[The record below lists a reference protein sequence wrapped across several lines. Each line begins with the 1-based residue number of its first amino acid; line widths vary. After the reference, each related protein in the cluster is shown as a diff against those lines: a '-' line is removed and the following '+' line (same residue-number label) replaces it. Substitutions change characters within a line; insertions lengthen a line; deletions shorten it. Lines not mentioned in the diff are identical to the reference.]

1 MGIKM
6 KNKGKMGEAR
16 KERRIRRV
24 RARVYGTAAR
34 PRLAVERSL
43 KHMRCQI
50 IDDAAGRTLV
60 SASDAEVS
68 AKGGKAKAKGKV
80 AMAAEVGKL
89 LAAKAAKAGVK
100 TVVFDRRSFRYHGRV
115 KALADGAREGGLIF

>member
-1 MGIKM
+1 MGIKI
-6 KNKGKMGEAR
+6 KNKGKLAGAK
-16 KERRIRRV
+16 KERRVRRV
-24 RARVYGTAAR
+24 RARVSGTPAR

-43 KHMRCQI
+43 KHMRCQL

-60 SASDAEVS
+60 SASDAEV
-68 AKGGKAKAKGKV
+68 KAKVKGKV

-89 LAAKAAKAGVK
+89 LAAKAAEAGVK